1 MLKKISLTVTKPITI
16 KALTQ
21 IFFFL
26 GSINLDLIKPSYHRT
41 WIFYRLWMFPC
52 WLVIRSNTYGSK
64 SWLSFRKYCSLD
76 LILDWTFYI
85 LFCNYFGHSLGGV
98 IIWTQILVA
107 SHARLWIG
115 TTFTNYPVQVEIG
128 DGFSTAN
135 VFHDSVLWVW

>member
-1 MLKKISLTVTKPITI
+1 M
-16 KALTQ
+16 
-21 IFFFL
+21 
-26 GSINLDLIKPSYHRT
+26 
-41 WIFYRLWMFPC
+41 
-52 WLVIRSNTYGSK
+52 IRSNTYGSK

-115 TTFTNYPVQVEIG
+115 TTFTNYPVQVETG
-128 DGFSTAN
+128 DGFSTAD
-135 VFHDSVLWVW
+135 VFHDSVLWV